1 MKNLRSLAGAL
12 VLCGAATAVLSLEGG
27 AASATPASGAS
38 SSMTSDHPEAA
49 GKCRWVK
56 TRGLVCETEL
66 GTIGL

>member
-1 MKNLRSLAGAL
+1 MTKARKLAGAL
-12 VLCGAATAVLSLEGG
+12 MVCGVASIAMGLGSTASASPRPTGATAMT
-27 AASATPASGAS
+27 ADDDAT
-38 SSMTSDHPEAA
+38 A